1 MGKKERYHGDIND
14 VYKVIMGPLLVAQGY
29 YYEVKRKA
37 EENWNNKKKESII
50 RCIREGKRILKKVWT
65 IGCYI

>member
-29 YYEVKRKA
+29 YDEVKRKA